1 MATCRTERKHIGY
14 VTGIALFVGADGGEQ
29 VGAPD
34 GRLPGDFRCS

>member
-14 VTGIALFVGADGGEQ
+14 VSGIALFVGADGCEP

-34 GRLPGDFRCS
+34 GRLADAFR